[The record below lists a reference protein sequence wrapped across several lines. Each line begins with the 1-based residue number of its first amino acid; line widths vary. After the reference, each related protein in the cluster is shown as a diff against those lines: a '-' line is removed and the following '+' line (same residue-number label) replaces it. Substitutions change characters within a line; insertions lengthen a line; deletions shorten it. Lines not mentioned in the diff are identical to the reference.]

1 MAVRTI
7 TTRLAIDGEREYKKQ
22 LAEVN
27 SNLRNLKGE
36 LQLTD
41 EQFKGQANSV
51 EALTAKNKLLRDEIA
66 QQRVKVESL
75 ERAVEDAAAAYGEAD
90 SRTDKYR
97 QSLTRAKTDL
107 LRLNNELDDNSRYL
121 EEAKTLG
128 TGAARSIDEFGR
140 EAKGAADDVNDA
152 GNSLSNMLGAFDKF
166 KGVITGGAVVAGLKS
181 VAGAVTQ
188 VVEASEEYRKVMG
201 TLETSSQ
208 QAGYTAEQ
216 TAAVYDRLYSVLGDT
231 QSAAT
236 TVANLQAIGL
246 NQIDLMRITNEAI
259 GAWATYG
266 DSIPIDGLA
275 ESINETIRASQVTGT
290 FADVLNWGT
299 QENETFGIAMKENTK
314 ANEEWNKQVE
324 ACSSAEDYFN
334 LALANCSTESE
345 RANLVMQA
353 MSKQGLKD
361 ASDAWFDL
369 NGDIV
374 DVNKAQSNYDKT
386 LSELGEVLSPAASQL
401 KNFAADAL
409 GSLINAI
416 NAAITAMDW
425 LEDKMKKAGTWE
437 TSVNAGDILWGP
449 QKADGYHAGGLDRV
463 PYDGYIASTH
473 KDEAILTSEE
483 ARIWRTLR
491 STMTQQSRPGV
502 TAEEYRSGL
511 AQAVTALS
519 SVQGVTDTVPAQ
531 ITLVTKDGRELAR
544 GFLPDLRTA
553 MRESPEVTDDAH

>member
-121 EEAKTLG
+121 DEAKSSAN
-128 TGAARSIDEFGR
+128 GAATSIDKFGR
-140 EAKGAADDVNDA
+140 EAKDAADDVDDA
-152 GNSLSNMLGAFDKF
+152 GSSLSSMLGALGDL
-166 KGVITGGAVVAGLKS
+166 KGAIAGGAAVAGLKA
-181 VAGAVTQ
+181 VAGSISQ

-216 TAAVYDRLYSVLGDT
+216 TSEVYSRLQAVLGDT
-231 QSAAT
+231 QTAAT
-236 TVANLQAIGL
+236 TTANLQAIGL
-246 NQIDLMRITNEAI
+246 SQQDLMQITNAAI

-275 ESINETIRASQVTGT
+275 ESINETIQAGQVTGT
-290 FADVLNWGT
+290 FADALNWAGT
-299 QENETFGIAMKENTK
+299 SEDDFNEKLA
-314 ANEEWNKQVE
+314 
-324 ACSSAEDYFN
+324 ACSDQS
-334 LALANCSTESE
+334 S
-345 RANLVMQA
+345 RAQLVLEQLT
-353 MSKQGLKD
+353 KQGLVK

-369 NGDIV
+369 NEDIV
-374 DVNKAQSNYDKT
+374 QVNESQAKYDEA
-386 LSELGEVLSPAASQL
+386 LGQLGEALSPAASQI
-401 KNFAADAL
+401 KDFATDAL
-409 GSLINAI
+409 GVLLKMV
-416 NAAITAMDW
+416 NAATDAWTRLKKAM
-425 LEDKMKKAGTWE
+425 EDAGTWE
-437 TSVNAGDILWGP
+437 TSVNAGSLMWDIP
-449 QKADGYHAGGLDRV
+449 TPDGYHAGGLDRV